1 LIYRP
6 FFTQNIVFRL
16 SGSALFAG
24 DGLKDLYGT
33 KHSSYYAVLA
43 NVILTY

>member
-1 LIYRP
+1 
-6 FFTQNIVFRL
+6 VFRL
-16 SGSALFAG
+16 SGSALIAG

-43 NVILTY
+43 DLIFTY